1 MEPETQNLSTLKPGD
16 TLRTRTN
23 EEKTCKKVSVIVPD
37 DCLRPYNV
45 LKEKGNLI
53 IRNRRYLIPT
63 NKKLIVK
70 HNYDNIIEPS
80 ETTSQ
85 KTFVQTKTDILSN
98 IITPTVGTKS
108 GHIIKKSKRYLQ
120 ER

>member
-23 EEKTCKKVSVIVPD
+23 EEKTYKKVSVIVPD

-63 NKKLIVK
+63 NENLIFK
-70 HNYDNIIEPS
+70 HYYDNTVIVFDNEF
-80 ETTSQ
+80 
-85 KTFVQTKTDILSN
+85 FVYWN
-98 IITPTVGTKS
+98 
-108 GHIIKKSKRYLQ
+108 
-120 ER
+120 

>member
-16 TLRTRTN
+16 NLRTRTN

-63 NKKLIVK
+63 NENLIVK
-70 HNYDNIIEPS
+70 HYYDNTVIVFDNEF
-80 ETTSQ
+80 
-85 KTFVQTKTDILSN
+85 FVYWN
-98 IITPTVGTKS
+98 
-108 GHIIKKSKRYLQ
+108 
-120 ER
+120 